1 MYKISHREKKKI
13 SPKKPGVGCNVVVEC
28 WHMCKIINLSDSNYQ
43 VGSSESWSRDKL
55 GNTSQHLLRPD
66 NYNRQLTSLSA
77 SVSSSRRSVT
87 SVRQNT
93 QISAS
98 ISENPPEAPKGSA
111 KPPRS
116 YNNPPIVGPKREPT
130 PLKDSAN
137 DVALPFT
144 HQHVIPFTVYCVLS
158 VPG

>member
-1 MYKISHREKKKI
+1 MRRPARGDTTVYVTPKAVNTRPVSEAERLKVSRRKGSKEGEYHCQATLAQMREKTEMER
-13 SPKKPGVGCNVVVEC
+13 PGERRT
-28 WHMCKIINLSDSNYQ
+28 
-43 VGSSESWSRDKL
+43 SRQD
-55 GNTSQHLLRPD
+55 
-66 NYNRQLTSLSA
+66 TSLSA

-93 QISAS
+93 HISDS
-98 ISENPPEAPKGSA
+98 ISENPPEAPKGRA
-111 KPPRS
+111 NPPTS

-144 HQHVIPFTVYCVLS
+144 HQHVRLCTVYS
-158 VPG
+158 PVPG